1 MRFIGGVDEGS
12 VSRKLLFG
20 LCGLLFVIVIWI
32 GLTAGADPIMKP
44 SSLPSPTRVL
54 QAFPALIT
62 ENNLIRNMC
71 FSIGINL
78 SGYLEAILI
87 TLPIG
92 FLIGLIK
99 YFRWG
104 FQRQID
110 ALRYIPLTALTGLFI
125 LWFGI
130 YTEMKVHFLAFGIIL
145 YLLPVMIQRIDEVD
159 DVYLKTVH
167 TLGASDWQILR
178 TVYFPSVLSRLSD
191 DIRVLTAIS
200 WTYIIVAES
209 INSTEGGLGALIYNV
224 GQIRVRMDKVFALLI
239 IIMAIGVIQD
249 RVFVRLDRILFP
261 HKYQARE
268 NARSSRILE
277 KGIWSDILEFGI
289 RALAWVAFGVY
300 LLLVVQEFFPFVEG
314 LQPLSYLFGDS
325 VIAIHFIFFLIVAYN
340 VYKWYDRRI
349 DRMALEKARAPKT
362 AGS

>member
-1 MRFIGGVDEGS
+1 
-12 VSRKLLFG
+12 
-20 LCGLLFVIVIWI
+20 
-32 GLTAGADPIMKP
+32 
-44 SSLPSPTRVL
+44 
-54 QAFPALIT
+54 
-62 ENNLIRNMC
+62 
-71 FSIGINL
+71 
-78 SGYLEAILI
+78 
-87 TLPIG
+87 
-92 FLIGLIK
+92 IK

-110 ALRYIPLTALTGLFI
+110 VLRYIPLTALTGLFI

-239 IIMAIGVIQD
+239 IIMAI
-249 RVFVRLDRILFP
+249 
-261 HKYQARE
+261 
-268 NARSSRILE
+268 
-277 KGIWSDILEFGI
+277 
-289 RALAWVAFGVY
+289 
-300 LLLVVQEFFPFVEG
+300 
-314 LQPLSYLFGDS
+314 
-325 VIAIHFIFFLIVAYN
+325 
-340 VYKWYDRRI
+340 
-349 DRMALEKARAPKT
+349 
-362 AGS
+362 